1 MKYRLII
8 VSVIAAVLIAGFFIY
23 QDYRLAHTDTTAMWD
38 AVKVAQDKGLP
49 QTAIAELKKIYPVEV
64 AKKAYGRALKA
75 ITLQILLESNIAGNK
90 PEVKVNRMKEE
101 LARAGRK
108 MRPLMN
114 TVLAQWYWQY
124 YNQNRYRFLD
134 RTQTSNLSEEDFTTW
149 DLPRIFS
156 EIDGIYQA
164 LLKDEGTLKSMKTA
178 DYQEVIT
185 AGNVPALRPTLFDFI
200 AYQALEFYKSAEQS
214 AARPEDSFEVTA
226 DSAAFDEASR
236 FINYSPDTSDTDS
249 PVLKAV
255 RIYQRLLKF
264 HRHDRN
270 IDAFLDADLN
280 RLSYI
285 FNIAS
290 GERKDEVFKKRLE
303 EIVAKYPASELSS
316 LAQWYLAMQSYNK
329 KDYVKAFLLAHKG
342 RILHPSSYGGMKCE
356 QIQNTIRQKSLALR
370 IEGVVPP
377 DLPSKILVQYR
388 NIDTITLRVYKDD
401 WKRYL
406 DSRRSIS
413 GLNDEDAEVFL
424 GKKPV
429 AEITL
434 PLKPSSDYS
443 QKEALVDLPALRPG
457 LYRVFA
463 GHRKDFSRNENCIE
477 HCPLW
482 VSRVASVISDKGNA
496 REGLVVDGT
505 SGAPLTG
512 AVVKIYT
519 LKDYNEQLYK
529 VSSSTTTDGAGC
541 FSFPSPKD
549 GSDRRTRIYIS
560 DNKGS
565 EYFEPD
571 DSYNYNY
578 YEGRVEAFQ
587 STVFFTDRSIYR
599 PGQTV
604 HFKGIVID
612 VDQQRQSYR
621 VIASRKVTVVF
632 SDTNGQEIARS
643 DFTTNDFGSFS
654 GTFTAPKDR
663 LTGRMTLAASD
674 PDGSCTISVEEYKRP
689 KFSVNLTSPGKAFAL
704 NEEITIEG
712 EALSY
717 SGAPVDGA
725 KVAYKVN
732 RQVMMPPWRFF
743 FRGRPTSHGEQELA
757 HGITTT
763 DREGKFRVTFQAK
776 PDTCVKRSDEP
787 SFLFRISADV
797 TDLTGETRSGEKSVR
812 IGYTSIEAAISTDAW
827 QVSDRPVTLSLRTST
842 LDGEPREAS
851 GDVEIYSLRQPEKP
865 VRPGLKASRESEG
878 CPDEEEAG
886 VSSDAGGE
894 EAPALTPERVQA
906 FSTDYQ
912 SWPNGDLVKKET
924 FATDGKGVCTLKVPL
939 REGAYRASLTSRDP
953 SGNKLSAVVP
963 FLVVNSHLERFPVR
977 VPSYYVSK
985 SQSVEAGGEFEALWG
1000 TGYGKGQACV
1010 EIYRENNLL
1019 KRYWTPANTTQSVIR
1034 FPVTARL
1041 RGGFTVLVNYVRE
1054 NRLYTHRSNVDVPW
1068 SDRELKVS
1076 LETFRSKLLPGGHE
1090 TWILKVKGPG
1100 AEKRAAEIVAALYDE
1115 SLDAFLPHQWQ
1126 SLISIFFSNY
1136 TEITQRFS
1144 NRDVSFQAWL
1154 ADWNRVISVT
1164 EIIYPAFTAEI
1175 AESLS
1180 GFGYMRGDI
1189 LPQGPGGGGRPM
1201 RGFMEGDK
1209 SDDTSAVSTPCQ
1221 SESKKSVAKEKDK
1234 TGSTLGGDLP
1244 KEAQGG
1250 LKGSGDAG
1258 SVRKNLN
1265 ETAFFY
1271 PHLLSGRDGTVR
1283 IVFTI
1288 PEALTK
1294 WHFMAMAHGK
1304 AMESGIAEG
1313 HTVTQKDLMVVP
1325 NAPRFLREGDEL
1337 ELTAKVTSM
1346 AEKEINGKVTFTF
1359 FDPSSGQSLDRLLDN
1374 SALSREFTIP
1384 PRQSKGFSWKIKVPD
1399 GLCVAG
1405 YRATA
1410 EAGSHRDGEEGV
1422 TPVLPRRVFV
1432 SESIPLWIRGPGEK
1446 AFTFEKLKKSGSSK
1460 TLATEGF
1467 TVQIASNPSW
1477 YAVQALPYL
1486 MEYPHEC
1493 SEQLFNRLY
1502 ANTLARH
1509 IAISSP
1515 RIAHVFRIWK
1525 EQTPSALDSELDKNV
1540 ELKSV
1545 LLLETPWVLEAR
1557 DESAAK
1563 RNMAVL
1569 FDQGRL
1575 TGEVAAAEQK
1585 LSKMQLDSGAW
1596 PWFPGGRPDPFITL
1610 YIATGFGKLQQ
1621 MQAGSL
1627 DMNSALRAVDF
1638 LDRWI
1643 VEEYQEIVK
1652 HDREN
1657 LNNLTSTIAL
1667 YIYCR
1672 GFYAKARPIPQP
1684 SKAAVDYFLGQARK
1698 HWLDLGVRMSQA
1710 HIAMGLLN
1718 LGDPSTPREIM
1729 ASIKERSQSSEELGM
1744 FWGEDEQS
1752 WWWYRAPIETQALMI
1767 ESFGSIMND
1776 DKAVEDCK
1784 VWLLKQKETQDWK
1797 TTKATADAIYALIC
1811 KGGDLLAGGAPVEV
1825 SVGGTKV
1832 DPGRVEE
1839 GTGFYEKRWDGPSVK
1854 PDFGNVVLKKKDKGV
1869 AWGGAHWHYMEDVS
1883 KLTPSAQN
1891 PLKLKKSVFLQKNT
1905 KKGPVIDRVS
1915 GTLAPGDLLKIRIE
1929 LRSDRDMEYVHMWDH
1944 RGSGLEP
1951 VNVLSGYKCQDGLY
1965 YYEAT
1970 KDTASHFYIDY
1981 LPKGTYVFEY
1991 PLRVV
1996 HCGAYQNGA
2005 AHVECMYAPQFRSHS
2020 GSVELRVK
2028 LDAENRAGRSAE

>member
-1 MKYRLII
+1 MKYRLLI
-8 VSVIAAVLIAGFFIY
+8 VSAIAAVLIAGFFFY
-23 QDYRLAHTDTTAMWD
+23 QNYRLAHTDTTAMWD
-38 AVKVAQDKGLP
+38 AVKAAQDKGLP
-49 QTAIAELKKIYPVEV
+49 QTAIAELKKIYPIEI

-75 ITLQILLESNIAGNK
+75 ITLQIFLESNIAGNK

-101 LARAGRK
+101 LARAGRQ

-149 DLPRIFS
+149 DLPRLFS
-156 EIDGIYQA
+156 EIDGIYQD
-164 LLKDEGTLKSMKTA
+164 LLHDEGTLRSMKTA
-178 DYQEVIT
+178 DFKEVIT
-185 AGNVPALRPTLFDFI
+185 AGNVPALRPTLFDFV
-200 AYQALEFYKSAEQS
+200 AYQALEFYKSAEQQVS
-214 AARPEDSFEVTA
+214 RPEDSFEVTA
-226 DSAAFDEASR
+226 DSAAFDEAPR
-236 FINYSPDTSDTDS
+236 FINYSPDTADTGS
-249 PVLKAV
+249 PVFKAIK
-255 RIYQRLLKF
+255 IYKKLMQY
-264 HRHDRN
+264 HQHDRN
-270 IDAFLDADLN
+270 IDAFLDADLS
-280 RLSYI
+280 RLNYI

-290 GERKDEVFKKRLE
+290 GESKEDIYKKRLE

-316 LAQWYLAMQSYNK
+316 LAYWYLAMQAYNK
-329 KDYVKAFLLAHKG
+329 KDYVNAYSIAEKG
-342 RILHPSSYGGMKCE
+342 KSAHPSSYGGQKCE
-356 QIQNTIRQKSLALR
+356 QLQCTIAQKSLALR
-370 IEGVVPP
+370 IEGVAPP
-377 DLPSKILVQYR
+377 GLPSKILVQYR
-388 NIDTITLRVYKDD
+388 NIDTITLRVFKDD

-413 GLNDEDAEVFL
+413 GLNDSDVEAFL
-424 GKKPV
+424 SRKPV
-429 AEITL
+429 AEVTL
-434 PLKPSSDYS
+434 PLKASSDYS
-443 QKEALVDLPALRPG
+443 QKEALLDLPALRPG

-463 GHRKDFSRNENCIE
+463 SHRKDFSRNENCIDYAS
-477 HCPLW
+477 LW
-482 VSRVASVISDKGNA
+482 VSRVAAVIRDKGNA
-496 REGLVVDGT
+496 VEGIVVDGT
-505 SGAPLTG
+505 SGAPLAG
-512 AVVKIYT
+512 AVVKAYT

-541 FSFPSPKD
+541 FSFPSPKE
-549 GSDRRTRIYIS
+549 GSERRTRIYIS
-560 DNKGS
+560 DNSGS
-565 EYFEPD
+565 EYFEHD
-571 DSYNYNY
+571 DSYNY
-578 YEGRVEAFQ
+578 YEGEREKVFQ

-621 VIASRKVTVVF
+621 VIASRKVTVQF
-632 SDTNGQEIARS
+632 IDTNGQEIARS

-674 PDGSCTISVEEYKRP
+674 PAGSCAVSVEEYKRP
-689 KFSVNLTSPGKAFAL
+689 KFSVKLAPPGKAFAL
-704 NEEITIEG
+704 NEEVTIEG
-712 EALSY
+712 EAVSY

-725 KVAYKVN
+725 KVAYRVN
-732 RQVMMPPWRFF
+732 RQVMMPSWRFF
-743 FRGRPTSHGEQELA
+743 FRGGSSSYGEQELA
-757 HGITTT
+757 HGTTIT
-763 DREGKFRVTFQAK
+763 DKEGKFKVTFQAK
-776 PDTCVKRSDEP
+776 PDLQVKRSDEP
-787 SFLFRISADV
+787 SFLFRISADI

-812 IGYTSIEAAISTDAW
+812 LGYTSIEAAISTDAW
-827 QVSDRPVTLSLRTST
+827 QVSDRPVTLSVRTST
-842 LDGEPREAS
+842 LDGEPRNAS
-851 GDVEIYSLRQPEKP
+851 GEVEIFSLRQPEKP
-865 VRPGLKASRESEG
+865 VRPGLKAAGESEDF
-878 CPDEEEAG
+878 PDDGETDDSPGGSEKGAAEPPPEG
-886 VSSDAGGE
+886 V
-894 EAPALTPERVQA
+894 PA

-912 SWPNGDLVKKET
+912 SWPQGGLVKKET
-924 FATDGKGVCTLKVPL
+924 FTTGGKGICTLKVPL
-939 REGAYRASLTSRDP
+939 REGAYRARLTSKDP
-953 SGNKLSAVVP
+953 SGNKVTAMVP
-963 FLVVNSHLERFPVR
+963 FLVVNSHLDKFPVR
-977 VPSYYVSK
+977 VPSYYVIK
-985 SQSVEAGGEFEALWG
+985 SQSVEAGGAFEALWG

-1010 EIYRENNLL
+1010 EIYRENTLL
-1019 KRYWTPANTTQSVIR
+1019 KRYWTPANTTESVIR
-1034 FPVTARL
+1034 FPVTAAL
-1041 RGGFTVLVNYVRE
+1041 RGGFTVLVSYVRE
-1054 NRLYTHRSNVDVPW
+1054 NRLYTHRSDVDVPW
-1068 SDRELKVS
+1068 SDRELNVS
-1076 LETFRSKLLPGGHE
+1076 LETFRSKLLPGEKE
-1090 TWILKVKGPG
+1090 TWTLKVKGPG
-1100 AEKRAAEIVAALYDE
+1100 AEKRAAELVAALYDE
-1115 SLDAFLPHQWQ
+1115 SLDAFMPHQWQ
-1126 SLISIFFSNY
+1126 TLISHFFRNY

-1144 NRDVSFQAWL
+1144 NRDENFQAWL
-1154 ADWNRVISVT
+1154 ADWNHITSVT
-1164 EIIYPAFTAEI
+1164 EIVYPAFTAEI

-1180 GFGYMRGDI
+1180 GFGYMRGEGM
-1189 LPQGPGGGGRPM
+1189 GPGGGGGGGSM
-1201 RGFMEGDK
+1201 RGLSENSK
-1209 SDDTSAVSTPCQ
+1209 SDGASAAPAPCQ

-1244 KEAQGG
+1244 QEPPKAGQ
-1250 LKGSGDAG
+1250 KGSGDAG

-1271 PHLLSGRDGTVR
+1271 PHLLTGRDGTVK

-1304 AMESGIAEG
+1304 AMESGITEG

-1337 ELTAKVTSM
+1337 EFTAKVTSM
-1346 AEKEINGKVTFTF
+1346 AEKEINGKVTLTF

-1399 GLCVAG
+1399 GLSAAG
-1405 YRATA
+1405 YKATA
-1410 EAGSHRDGEEGV
+1410 EAGNHRDGEEGV

-1460 TLATEGF
+1460 TLATQGF

-1525 EQTPSALDSELDKNV
+1525 EQTPSALDSQLEKNG

-1545 LLLETPWVLEAR
+1545 LLLETPWVLEAK

-1569 FDQGRL
+1569 FDEGRL
-1575 TGEVAAAEQK
+1575 TGEVAAAQQK

-1621 MQAGSL
+1621 MQAGNL
-1627 DMNSALRAVDF
+1627 DISSALRAVDF

-1652 HDREN
+1652 HKHEN
-1657 LNNLTSTIAL
+1657 ENNLTSTIAL

-1672 GFYAKARPIPQP
+1672 GFYAQARPIPQA
-1684 SKAAVDYFLGQARK
+1684 SKEAVDYFLGQARK
-1698 HWLDLGVRMSQA
+1698 HWLDLAVRMSQA
-1710 HIAMGLLN
+1710 HIAMGLQKF
-1718 LGDPSTPREIM
+1718 GDSSTPREIM

-1767 ESFGSIMND
+1767 EAFGSIMND

-1797 TTKATADAIYALIC
+1797 TTKATADAVYALIC
-1811 KGGDLLAGGAPVEV
+1811 KGGDLLAEGPPVEV
-1825 SVGGTKV
+1825 SVGGAKV

-1839 GTGFYEKRWDGPSVK
+1839 GTGFYEKRWDGSSVK
-1854 PDFGNVVLKKKDKGV
+1854 PDFGTIVLKKQDKGI
-1869 AWGGAHWHYMEDVS
+1869 AWGGAHWQYMEDVS

-1905 KKGPVIDRVS
+1905 KKGPVIEQVS

-2005 AHVECMYAPQFRSHS
+2005 AHVECMYAPQFSSHS

-2028 LDAENRAGRSAE
+2028 